1 MKKIIKTIRKKRKQ
15 VHFKYNQG
23 EKMAEKFEE
32 IAVVVDQNAL
42 GSGIYDLTLKTTNIA
57 KAAKAGQFVSVY
69 SNDRSKLLP
78 RPISLCGIDRDEDTI
93 RLVYRVTGENTGT
106 EEFSKLV
113 MGDRIRILGPLGNGF
128 TVEPGKKAFLIG
140 GGIGVPPMLQLAKD
154 INSGV
159 VQTSG
164 AVDTNTQEKGQT
176 EEKQINGH
184 GKKICDM
191 NIIMG
196 YRDENTFLLDEFKE
210 QADSFVATEDGSVG
224 TKGNVIDAIKENGL
238 EADVIYACG
247 PMPMLRAL
255 KAYAMEH
262 DMECYVSMEERM
274 ACGIGACLAC
284 VCKTKD
290 KDAHSNVNNKRICKE
305 GPVFNAKEVEL

>member
-1 MKKIIKTIRKKRKQ
+1 
-15 VHFKYNQG
+15 
-23 EKMAEKFEE
+23 MAEKFEE

-69 SNDRSKLLP
+69 SNDKSKLLP

-113 MGDRIRILGPLGNGF
+113 MGDKIRILGPLGNGF

-159 VQTSG
+159 VQTSV

>member
-1 MKKIIKTIRKKRKQ
+1 
-15 VHFKYNQG
+15 
-23 EKMAEKFEE
+23 MAEKFEE

-42 GSGIYDLTLKTTNIA
+42 GSGIYDLTLKTKNIA

-69 SNDRSKLLP
+69 SNDKSKLLP

-106 EEFSKLV
+106 QEFSKLV
-113 MGDRIRILGPLGNGF
+113 MGDRIRIIGPLGNGF

-159 VQTSG
+159 VQTSD

>member
-1 MKKIIKTIRKKRKQ
+1 
-15 VHFKYNQG
+15 
-23 EKMAEKFEE
+23 MAEKFEE

-69 SNDRSKLLP
+69 SNDKSKLLP

-113 MGDRIRILGPLGNGF
+113 MGDKIRILGPLGNGF

-176 EEKQINGH
+176 EEEQINGH
-184 GKKICDM
+184 DKKICDM

>member
-1 MKKIIKTIRKKRKQ
+1 
-15 VHFKYNQG
+15 
-23 EKMAEKFEE
+23 MAEKFEE

-128 TVEPGKKAFLIG
+128 TIEPGKKAFLIG

-159 VQTSG
+159 VQTTG